1 MRVVLTG
8 FMGAGKTTVGR
19 LLADRL
25 GWPFVDLDQEIEA
38 KAGRSIREIFEREGE
53 AVFRR
58 VERELLVEALAL
70 DPVVIAAGGGTL
82 TFSENLERAR
92 AQAMVV
98 WLNPDF
104 ATLARRIGGT
114 GKPDRP
120 LFRDEVGALALYRDR
135 LPAYAL
141 SDLRVDVAAEERAEE
156 VAARIALRLT
166 EARCST

>member
-19 LLADRL
+19 LLAERL
-25 GWPFVDLDQEIEA
+25 GWQFVDLDQEIESRV
-38 KAGRSIREIFEREGE
+38 GRSIREIFERDGE
-53 AVFRR
+53 AGFRR
-58 VERELLVEALAL
+58 VERELLVEALTM

-82 TFSENLERAR
+82 TFPENLEWAR
-92 AQAMVV
+92 SQAMVV
-98 WLNPDF
+98 WVNPDF

-114 GKPDRP
+114 GKLDRP
-120 LFRDEVGALALYRDR
+120 LFRDESGALALYRDR

-141 SDLRVDVAAEERAEE
+141 SDLRIDVAPEERAEE

-166 EARCST
+166 EAKCST

>member
-25 GWPFVDLDQEIEA
+25 GWQFVDLDHEIESR
-38 KAGRSIREIFEREGE
+38 AGRTIREIFERDGE

-58 VERELLVEALAL
+58 VERELLVEALARE
-70 DPVVIAAGGGTL
+70 PVVIAAGGGTL
-82 TFSENLERAR
+82 TFPENLERAR
-92 AQAMVV
+92 AQAMVI

-104 ATLARRIGGT
+104 ATLARRIGGK

-120 LFRDEVGALALYRDR
+120 LFRDEAGALALYRDR

-141 SDLRVDVAAEERAEE
+141 SDWRIDVAPEELAEE

-166 EARCST
+166 EARCNT